1 MPVRGTVL
9 TPEVVENNQPPQT
22 STTQTQVAATTIVW
36 DDGSDSDTST
46 NLSDAEI
53 SGDTGDEAVVAGNE
67 AGVDTDVSE
76 TVGELL
82 NVSDG
87 VQNYLDSLN
96 TKIDAEQNKK
106 KSAQL
111 LMYGL
116 ALLGGEGF
124 NCLLYTSPSPRDR
137 QKSRMPSSA

>member
-9 TPEVVENNQPPQT
+9 TPEVVENNQLPQT

-46 NLSDAEI
+46 NLSDAET

-87 VQNYLDSLN
+87 VQNYARRNS
-96 TKIDAEQNKK
+96 TDA
-106 KSAQL
+106 
-111 LMYGL
+111 
-116 ALLGGEGF
+116 
-124 NCLLYTSPSPRDR
+124 
-137 QKSRMPSSA
+137 